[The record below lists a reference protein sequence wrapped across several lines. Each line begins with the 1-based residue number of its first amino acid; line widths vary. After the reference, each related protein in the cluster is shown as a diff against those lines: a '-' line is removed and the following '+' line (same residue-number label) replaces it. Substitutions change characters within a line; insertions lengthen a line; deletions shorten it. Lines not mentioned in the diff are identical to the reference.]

1 MNGLISLFRSIN
13 RYTLAAG
20 LGASLALAGP
30 ALASAQDDGGAP
42 AFEGRR
48 GHGHRGHHR
57 GMHFGRMAGELGL
70 TEAQQAR
77 MRNVMAEARE
87 ERQLLRELAPEE
99 RRAAAQALHERI
111 RGQMQAILTPE
122 QRARA
127 EARRAE
133 HRERRGE
140 RRLERMQERLD
151 LSASQATQVRTILER
166 SQAQRAEL
174 RASGDREAMRA
185 LRERTQS
192 AIRGVLTPAQQSQ
205 LDAQRAER
213 GERGHRGHR
222 GPRGGRPQR

>member
-1 MNGLISLFRSIN
+1 MNGLISLFRSLN

-42 AFEGRR
+42 SCEGRR
-48 GHGHRGHHR
+48 GHRGGHHGR
-57 GMHFGRMAGELGL
+57 HGGAHFGRMAGELGL
-70 TEAQQAR
+70 TDAQQAR

-87 ERQLLRELAPEE
+87 ERALLRELAPEE

-111 RGQMQAILTPE
+111 RGQMEAILTPE

-127 EARRAE
+127 EALRAQ
-133 HRERRGE
+133 HREERGE
-140 RRLERMQERLD
+140 RRLERMQERLG
-151 LSASQATQVRTILER
+151 LSASQAAQVRTILER
-166 SQAQRAEL
+166 SHAQREQI
-174 RASGDREAMRA
+174 RASGEGREAMRA

-222 GPRGGRPQR
+222 GGRPQR